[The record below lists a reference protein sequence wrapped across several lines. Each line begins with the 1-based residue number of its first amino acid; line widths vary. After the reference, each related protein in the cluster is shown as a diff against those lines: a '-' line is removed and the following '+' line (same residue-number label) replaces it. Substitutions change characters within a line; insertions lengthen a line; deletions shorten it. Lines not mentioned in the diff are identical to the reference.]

1 MAIPLI
7 PIAVATAVAASLGY
21 TGKKGYDAYKDTKDA
36 KLWHETA
43 KVQYEASEHNLLKRK
58 DEAQKVFA
66 ELGEIK
72 KSVIEGTFPRYFK
85 LIDELKLEAQK
96 DLGEVLKDF
105 DMTKLKETR
114 QSIIDLQ
121 TTLGGIAAGGVAGA
135 MAGFGAYG
143 AVGLL
148 ATASTGTA
156 IGTLS
161 GAAAVNATLAWL
173 GGGSLAAGGLGVAGG
188 TAALGGIVA
197 APVIAVAALV
207 WAKSAESKKYDAMS
221 YYNAVNAICES
232 LKAEEL
238 LWVQIANNTKRQKND
253 LVTIN
258 TEFAEAMY
266 LVESIIKNKNA
277 NVSKLGK
284 LVNSITNSSNT
295 DISKWDKDEQESV
308 KNMIQLAETTQ
319 TIINAPI
326 LFDDDPITKDI
337 IKHQKKTKELM
348 DELQAKFS

>member
-1 MAIPLI
+1 MALPFIPVLAGLA
-7 PIAVATAVAASLGY
+7 AVGSAAFAA
-21 TGKKGYDAYKDTKDA
+21 KKGYDAYQDTKDA
-36 KLWHETA
+36 EYWHEIA
-43 KVQYEASEHNLLKRK
+43 KEEYESSERTYKRCK
-58 DEAQKVFA
+58 GMVEEVFA
-66 ELGEIK
+66 ELGELK
-72 KSVIEGTFPRYFK
+72 KSVIEETFPRYFK

-105 DMTKLKETR
+105 DMEKLKESR
-114 QSIIDLQ
+114 QKITDLEIA
-121 TTLGGIAAGGVAGA
+121 LGGFVGGGVAGA

-156 IGTLS
+156 ISTL
-161 GAAAVNATLAWL
+161 GGVAATNATLAWL

-188 TAALGGIVA
+188 RTVLGGIVA
-197 APVIAVAALV
+197 APVIAVATLV
-207 WAKSAESKKYDAMS
+207 WAKSAESNKYDAMS
-221 YYNAVNAICES
+221 YHSAVKAICES
-232 LKAEEL
+232 IDAEKL
-238 LWVQIANNTKRQKND
+238 LWVQIDCRANESKVALSKID
-253 LVTIN
+253 KSFGEV
-258 TEFAEAMY
+258 MY
-266 LVESIIKNKNA
+266 LVENIYKSNGDD
-277 NVSKLGK
+277 VGK
-284 LVNSITNSSNT
+284 WS
-295 DISKWDKDEQESV
+295 KDEQESV

>member
-1 MAIPLI
+1 MALPLI
-7 PIAVATAVAASLGY
+7 PVAAGVVAAGAALFGA
-21 TGKKGYDAYKDTKDA
+21 KKGYDAYQDTKDA
-36 KLWHETA
+36 EYWHEIA
-43 KVQYEASEHNLLKRK
+43 KEEYELSEHNLLERK
-58 DEAQKVFA
+58 DEAQKSFA

-72 KSVIEGTFPRYFK
+72 KSVIKGTFPRYFK

-105 DMTKLKETR
+105 DMTKLKEAR
-114 QSIIDLQ
+114 QSITDLQ
-121 TTLGGIAAGGVAGA
+121 TALGGIAAGGVAGA

-188 TAALGGIVA
+188 TAVLGGIVA

-221 YYNAVNAICES
+221 YHSVVSVICES

-258 TEFAEAMY
+258 TEFAEAMC
-266 LVESIIKNKNA
+266 LVENIIKNKNA

-284 LVNSITNSSNT
+284 LVNRITNSSNT

-308 KNMIQLAETTQ
+308 KDMIQLAETTQ